1 MIRYKITI
9 TKIEEQPT
17 LKNVWI
23 EDKELAMRGENPSK
37 SNYRTIESMTE
48 VEEDIYTQTREEG
61 VFDLMDVIK
70 ANVAVISMF
79 QGDALK
85 FSVLLKEIT
94 GFAFLFVH
102 SGSVAAQH
110 QS

>member
-1 MIRYKITI
+1 MTRYKITI

-23 EDKELAMRGENPSK
+23 EDEELARRGEDPSK

-70 ANVAVISMF
+70 AFNGKVS
-79 QGDALK
+79 
-85 FSVLLKEIT
+85 SEE
-94 GFAFLFVH
+94 
-102 SGSVAAQH
+102 
-110 QS
+110 